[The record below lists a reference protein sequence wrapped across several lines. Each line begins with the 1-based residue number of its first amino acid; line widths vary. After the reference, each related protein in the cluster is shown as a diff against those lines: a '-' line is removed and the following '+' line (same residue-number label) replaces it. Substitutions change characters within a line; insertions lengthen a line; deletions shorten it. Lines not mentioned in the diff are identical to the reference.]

1 MHLSEKTLS
10 RNIIYEGKVFTA
22 ALDSVE
28 LEDGSTASR
37 ELVLHPGGA
46 GILPVDD
53 EGNITLVRQ
62 FRSGAGCVLTEICAG
77 KLEKGENP
85 ETCALRELSE
95 ELGLKAGRVIPLGF
109 MEATPAYDSERT
121 YIYLALELS
130 QGQSH
135 PDEGEFIDIVK
146 MPFEKAL
153 KAVYDGTLTDGKTQ
167 LALLKAERILRGKA

>member
-62 FRSGAGCVLTEICAG
+62 FRAGAGCVLTEICAG

-109 MEATPAYDSERT
+109 MEATPHTTRSVL
-121 YIYLALELS
+121 I
-130 QGQSH
+130 
-135 PDEGEFIDIVK
+135 FILHWS
-146 MPFEKAL
+146 F
-153 KAVYDGTLTDGKTQ
+153 
-167 LALLKAERILRGKA
+167 RRGKAIPTRENLSIL

>member
-10 RNIIYEGKVFTA
+10 RNIIYEGKVFTV

-28 LEDGSTASR
+28 LEDGSAANR

-46 GILPVDD
+46 GILPVDS
-53 EGNITLVRQ
+53 EGNVTLVRQ
-62 FRSGAGCVLTEICAG
+62 FRAGAGCVLTEICAG
-77 KLEKGENP
+77 KLEKGEDP
-85 ETCALRELSE
+85 ESCAVRELSE
-95 ELGLKAGRVIPLGF
+95 ELGLEAGRVIPLGF

-121 YIYLALELS
+121 YIYLASELK
-130 QGQSH
+130 QVQRH

-153 KAVYDGTLTDGKTQ
+153 NLVHDGTLTDGKTQ
-167 LALLKAERILRGKA
+167 LALLKAERVLCGKA